1 MKPAS
6 PDRKEHLTTKLL
18 GSLGHHTSA
27 DPQPINIYPLCAAC
41 GREVAAYLSLCET
54 CEQELMSQP
63 PSWTANRL

>member
-1 MKPAS
+1 MC
-6 PDRKEHLTTKLL
+6 PDKKEQTNATTPL
-18 GSLGHHTSA
+18 GPHTKA
-27 DPQPINIYPLCAAC
+27 DPQPITIHPLCAAC